1 MGTTNS
7 HEEVPTISDSP
18 PPPSKPDQMNR
29 ILSFDPRSPTSEIP
43 RTPIV
48 VEKTPEGALQDPLDP
63 RSPTVGIDRTPLNAL
78 QQTKLGEQK
87 QAFNAKTHKLDL
99 DKLDLA
105 PNHHHHSDKE
115 EGQMLPDDIHMLGV
129 TGIEDLSLEDFP
141 TSESTRLVPHD
152 EQVMLELKNTKL
164 KKKKQKNSQ
173 PKELFPAKTTSALK
187 DVTRSPLSARTID
200 VNSPANIM
208 QRKQIKDIDK
218 KMTCAQE
225 NARSKFIVRE
235 KENM

>member
-78 QQTKLGEQK
+78 QQTKL
-87 QAFNAKTHKLDL
+87 DS
-99 DKLDLA
+99 A

-173 PKELFPAKTTSALK
+173 PKELFPAKTTAALK

-235 KENM
+235 KENILRHKN

>member
-1 MGTTNS
+1 MFRLYQHFNTMGTTNS

-78 QQTKLGEQK
+78 QQT
-87 QAFNAKTHKLDL
+87 
-99 DKLDLA
+99 KLDLA